1 MADSRT
7 LYLLRHAKSSW
18 DDAGLSDHDRP
29 LAPRGLRAVK
39 KLAAHVREAGI
50 APELVLCSTA
60 ARTRATIEPLRKA
73 LGDPAIRYL
82 PELYAAW
89 DDALLDIVRNV
100 EPETALP
107 SPRRAQPR
115 PAEPRC
121 SPGGSGDGDLRT
133 RLEEKLPTGALVTLT
148 FRAGSWADVGPG
160 SGKLTGYVVP
170 RELR

>member
-1 MADSRT
+1 MSDSRT

-29 LAPRGLRAVK
+29 LAPRGQRALK

-60 ARTRATIEPLRKA
+60 ARTRATIDPLRKA
-73 LGDPAIRYL
+73 LGDPEIRYL

-100 EPETALP
+100 EPK
-107 SPRRAQPR
+107 PR
-115 PAEPRC
+115 
-121 SPGGSGDGDLRT
+121 SLLLVGHNPGLQSLAVRLAGSGDGELRR

-148 FRAGSWADVGPG
+148 FRAGSWADIGPG

-170 RELR
+170 RELP